1 MREFVDT
8 VLGFPTA
15 LFSFSLVVVAAYWA
29 LVLLGGLGHFH
40 AGTDGHTGAGA
51 GGGGH
56 FHGDG
61 GFHGQGAFHGHG
73 AAHGHGAV
81 HGHGGMDGHAGGHD
95 TSGGHEDGHGSG
107 GPLAAIGL
115 GGVPATITLSLLIAL
130 AWFASLAGSV
140 LAGGGTP
147 APALAAAVLAV
158 ALAAAWLGTRL
169 AIVPLRRVFRE
180 EPAASLRDFVG
191 RTCVIRTGRVGVDF
205 GQAEVTADDGSSA
218 IVQVRRHALDI
229 AAEGARGGAADG
241 VPGGAADGPPG
252 GAVRPALGAGS
263 IALIFDFDPEGQFF
277 WVMPYDGPTP

>member
-56 FHGDG
+56 LHGG
-61 GFHGQGAFHGHG
+61 GGHFHGHG
-73 AAHGHGAV
+73 GLHGHGAVDGHAAAHGHG
-81 HGHGGMDGHAGGHD
+81 GGHD
-95 TSGGHEDGHGSG
+95 PSGGREGGHGSG

-147 APALAAAVLAV
+147 VPPLAGAVLAG

-191 RTCVIRTGRVGVDF
+191 RTCVVRTGRVGVDF
-205 GQAEVTADDGSSA
+205 GQAEVTAEDGSSA
-218 IVQVRRHALDI
+218 IVQVRRHALDVAPGGTATGTATGAPAG
-229 AAEGARGGAADG
+229 AAE
-241 VPGGAADGPPG
+241 
-252 GAVRPALGAGS
+252 PALTAGS
-263 IALIFDFDPEGQFF
+263 TALIFDFDPDGQFF
-277 WVMPYDGPTP
+277 WVMPYAGPTP

>member
-51 GGGGH
+51 GGEGH

-61 GFHGQGAFHGHG
+61 GLH
-73 AAHGHGAV
+73 AHGGAD
-81 HGHGGMDGHAGGHD
+81 GHGGLDGHGGGHD
-95 TSGGHEDGHGSG
+95 PSGGHEDGHGSG

-147 APALAAAVLAV
+147 APPLAAAVLAA

-229 AAEGARGGAADG
+229 AAEGARGGAA
-241 VPGGAADGPPG
+241 GGPPDGPPG

-263 IALIFDFDPEGQFF
+263 IALIFDFDPDGQFF
-277 WVMPYDGPTP
+277 WVMPYDGPNSL

>member
-1 MREFVDT
+1 MDEFVDT
-8 VLGFPTA
+8 ALGFPTA
-15 LFSFSLVVVAAYWA
+15 LFSFSLVVVAAYWT

-51 GGGGH
+51 GAGGHVHGGGH
-56 FHGDG
+56 FHGGEHAGGQVYGHEGAGFHDG
-61 GFHGQGAFHGHG
+61 GHD
-73 AAHGHGAV
+73 AAHGDGA
-81 HGHGGMDGHAGGHD
+81 
-95 TSGGHEDGHGSG
+95 SREDGHGSG

-147 APALAAAVLAV
+147 AAPLALALLAA

-169 AIVPLRRVFRE
+169 AVVPLRRVFRA

-191 RTCVIRTGRVGVDF
+191 RTCVVRTGRVGVDF

-218 IVQVRRHALDI
+218 IVQVRRHVMDVPPDGSPGFPGFP
-229 AAEGARGGAADG
+229 GAPG
-241 VPGGAADGPPG
+241 VLA
-252 GAVRPALGAGS
+252 AGS
-263 IALIFDFDPEGQFF
+263 TALIFDFDPDGQFF
-277 WVMPYDGPTP
+277 WVMPYDDPAL